1 LAIKFRITIE
11 EATGIIQKVLVLG
24 FETSVGISDWT
35 QAREA
40 LIH

>member
-1 LAIKFRITIE
+1 MITIE
-11 EATGIIQKVLVLG
+11 ESIGIIQKVSRAG

>member
-1 LAIKFRITIE
+1 MVITIE
-11 EATGIIQKVLVLG
+11 GLTGIIQKLLGVG

-40 LIH
+40 LIR

>member
-1 LAIKFRITIE
+1 MMITVE
-11 EATGIIQKVLVLG
+11 EQGGIIQKLLVAG